1 MRCNMVPKFSF
12 LTKGKGVSKEK
23 LTSFEMALRDAGIAE
38 FNLVKVS
45 SIMPPF
51 CKIISKKEGLK
62 KLSPGQ
68 IIYVVLS
75 ESATNEHG
83 RKVAA
88 SVGIAMPA
96 DRSQHGYLSEHHS
109 FGQSKKEAGEYAED
123 LAAYMLATTLGAP
136 FDADKNYNEQKDIW
150 KISGHTV
157 KTRELTSFGEG
168 PKDGNWITVLSAM
181 VLII

>member
-1 MRCNMVPKFSF
+1 MVPKFSF

-68 IIYVVLS
+68 IVYVVLS

-109 FGQSKKEAGEYAED
+109 FGQSKKEAGGYAED

-136 FDADKNYNEQKDIW
+136 FDVDKNYNEQKDIW

>member
-1 MRCNMVPKFSF
+1 MVPKFSF

-68 IIYVVLS
+68 IVYVVLS

-109 FGQSKKEAGEYAED
+109 FGQSKKEAGVYAED